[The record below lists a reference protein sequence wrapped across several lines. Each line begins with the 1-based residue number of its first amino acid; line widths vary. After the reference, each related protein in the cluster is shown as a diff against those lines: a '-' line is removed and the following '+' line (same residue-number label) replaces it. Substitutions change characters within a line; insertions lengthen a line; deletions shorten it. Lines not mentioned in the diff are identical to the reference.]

1 MPISDYLTLA
11 AIVVALFATLKDS
24 YHRIREGRSKANC
37 FQAYFRPAAE
47 LLIRRASC
55 VLGALEKQQKIR
67 LGATRPYDTF
77 KMTSLLMHK
86 DIWLKSDIALEQ
98 LWFLPE
104 KKALALA
111 TALGEMP
118 MLLSD
123 LETLGITNKEVLINE
138 RDQDLINSSI
148 SRLRRIKE
156 NLQITLSLTSDEL
169 EKLIESYQE
178 TIFDGSEKLIV
189 QGYND

>member
-1 MPISDYLTLA
+1 MPLSDYLTLA
-11 AIVVALFATLKDS
+11 AILVALFATMKDS
-24 YHRIREGRSKANC
+24 YHRICESRSKANC

-55 VLGALEKQQKIR
+55 VLGALEKQKKIR
-67 LGATRPYDTF
+67 LGAPRPYDTF
-77 KMTSLLMHK
+77 RMTSLLMHK
-86 DIWLKSDIALEQ
+86 EIWLKSENALEQ

-123 LETLGITNKEVLINE
+123 LETLAATNREVFINE
-138 RDQDLINSSI
+138 KDQDLINSST
-148 SRLRRIKE
+148 SRLKKIKE
-156 NLQITLSLTSDEL
+156 NLQITLNLTSEGLD
-169 EKLIESYQE
+169 KPIENYQE
-178 TIFDGSEKLIV
+178 TIFDGDEKLIV